1 MLNLTLTMSFINC
14 FIWRKSSLAHD
25 HPYEEEMQEPIKKPE
40 DIIDAVERAKLSG
53 DHSEIH
59 EILKNRDINLSKET
73 YFIKQNNTFYIY

>member
-1 MLNLTLTMSFINC
+1 MSFINC

-59 EILKNRDINLSKET
+59 EILKNRDINLSKKHILLSKINI
-73 YFIKQNNTFYIY
+73 FLFSRVFH